1 MNWAYIAGGFH
12 LLLLVL
18 ISLAFYK
25 TTKKGFYEREESK
38 GTSKNSQR
46 EWGTIQTDE
55 EVVQGS

>member
-25 TTKKGFYEREESK
+25 TTKKGFYERKKSK
-38 GTSKNSQR
+38 GTSKNS
-46 EWGTIQTDE
+46 
-55 EVVQGS
+55 